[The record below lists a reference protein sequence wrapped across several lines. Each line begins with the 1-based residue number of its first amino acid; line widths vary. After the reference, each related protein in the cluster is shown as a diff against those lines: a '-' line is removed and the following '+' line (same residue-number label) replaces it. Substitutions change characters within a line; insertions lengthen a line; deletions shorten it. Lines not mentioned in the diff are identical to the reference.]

1 MIKALPVADYR
12 ASYQP
17 DQVECFTTE
26 TLNPSEE
33 IFGQERAQKA
43 LRFGLEIREKGF
55 NIYVAGMPGTG
66 RKTAVKK
73 LVKELAK
80 TEPKADDW
88 IYVNNFVN
96 PYEPNAIRLPPGMS
110 SRFKTDMASFISEVK
125 RALPR
130 AFESEDYA
138 TKRQEALGKIDKER
152 DTIVRVANESAAKQ
166 GFSIQMGP
174 TGLMI
179 IPVIND
185 KPLTQEE
192 FEALPKET
200 QAEIL
205 QKRDA
210 LDPDLRAGFRQMRE
224 LDIKGTEVVHALNNE
239 IALYAIG
246 HLLRGLK
253 EKYGTISEVMPYIDN
268 VQKDILDNLGTF
280 LGSGQQQ
287 KQQQE
292 QVPPQFQQW
301 LAKDL
306 AFRKYEIN
314 VVVDNAGS
322 DGAPVVFEDTPSY
335 QNLMGKAEKEVL
347 FGVVT
352 TDFMMIRPG
361 SVHRANGGYLVIPVL
376 DLFRYP
382 FAWEGLKSALKTE
395 KIKIEEPG
403 EQAGFIMTRGLKPE
417 PIPLS
422 VKVILIGAPDINQIL
437 NQGDPDYPKLFKVRA
452 DFDTVMDRN
461 EDNVKKYAAFICTL
475 CTRFNLKHLDNTA
488 VAKVVEY
495 GSRFADNQKKLSTRF
510 SGIADLV
517 KEANFYAIQEKAP
530 SITVKH
536 IEKAFEEKIYRSNLI
551 QQKIQ
556 EFIERGVFLID
567 TEGTQVGQINGLS
580 VMEFGDFAFGRP
592 SRVTASVTV
601 GREGIIDIE
610 RQAQLGGPTHT
621 KGVLILGG
629 YLANKYAQ
637 DKPLSLSAKLVFE
650 QSYGGVDGDSASST
664 ELYAILSALS
674 GLPLKQ
680 SIAVTGSVNQRG
692 EVQAIG
698 GVNEKLE
705 GFFEVCKA
713 KGLTGQQGV
722 MIPASNI
729 QNLMLKEE
737 LLEAGKAGKFAIY
750 PARTIDEG
758 IEFLTGVPAGEQ
770 QPDGSYKEGTV
781 NYRVNKRLQE
791 MAEMAREFQVPLR

>member
-17 DQVECFTTE
+17 DQVECSTTE

-73 LVKELAK
+73 LVNELAK

-96 PYEPNAIRLPPGMS
+96 PYEPNAIRLPPGMG
-110 SRFKTDMASFISEVK
+110 SRLKTDMASFISEVK

-224 LDIKGTEVVHALNNE
+224 LDIKGTEVVQVLNNE

-246 HLLRGLK
+246 HLLRRLK
-253 EKYGTISEVMPYIDN
+253 EKYGTISEVIPYIDN

-287 KQQQE
+287 KQQE
-292 QVPPQFQQW
+292 QVVPQFQQW
-301 LAKDL
+301 FSKDL

-437 NQGDPDYPKLFKVRA
+437 NQEDPDYPKLFKVRA

-495 GSRFADNQKKLSTRF
+495 GSRFADDKKKLSTRF

-517 KEANFYAIQEKAP
+517 KEANFYAIQEKAA
-530 SITVKH
+530 SISVKH

-750 PARTIDEG
+750 AARTIDEG

-770 QPDGSYKEGTV
+770 QPDGSYKEGTI
-781 NYRVNKRLQE
+781 NYCVNKRLQE